1 MTIKKI
7 IGICIYNIIAKHLPV
22 SNSKINMFSKQ
33 IRGLC
38 GLLILDRCGKKVNIE
53 KGATFSNRVV
63 IGNKSGIGIRAFIQG
78 KTIIGDNVMMGP
90 DCLIYTSN
98 HAFDKLDI
106 PMNQQGHEDEKKV
119 IIGNDV
125 WIGGRVIILPGVN
138 IGDGVV
144 IGAGSVV
151 TKNIP
156 NYAVIGGNPARIL
169 KYRN

>member
-1 MTIKKI
+1 MKIKKI
-7 IGICIYNIIAKHLPV
+7 IGIVIYNLIAKNMPV
-22 SNSKINMFSKQ
+22 SNSRVNFYSKQ
-33 IRGLC
+33 IRRLC
-38 GLLILDRCGKKVNIE
+38 GRLILDKCGEQVNIE

-63 IGNKSGIGIRAFIQG
+63 LGNNSGIGIRAFIQG
-78 KTIIGDNVMMGP
+78 KTILGDNVMMGP

-98 HAFDKLDI
+98 HAFDRLDI

-151 TKNIP
+151 TKNVP
-156 NYAVIGGNPARIL
+156 NYAVIGGNPAKIL
-169 KYRN
+169 KYRK